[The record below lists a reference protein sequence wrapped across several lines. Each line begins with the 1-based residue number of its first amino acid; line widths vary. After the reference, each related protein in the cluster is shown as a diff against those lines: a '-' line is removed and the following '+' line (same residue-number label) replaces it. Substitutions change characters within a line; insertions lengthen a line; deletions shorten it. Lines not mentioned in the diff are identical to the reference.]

1 MATPPRWVKHPQTA
15 VSLPIDSVTDIVTI
29 RLEEATRYRE
39 ECEQERNHSRA
50 VADARQRDYE
60 AAHEQERYW
69 ERILTE
75 IKDFEE
81 TGE

>member
-15 VSLPIDSVTDIVTI
+15 IALPIDRVTDIVAV
-29 RLEEATRYRE
+29 RLEEAVRYRQ
-39 ECEQERNHSRA
+39 ECEQERDHSRA

-69 ERILTE
+69 ERIADE
-75 IKDFEE
+75 IKNFEE